1 MTRSPFPSFDAFK
14 PLAGRVLEAA
24 LNRLLALDPEVRAQ
38 LARLDGRRIEL
49 ALAAP
54 SLALAVTV
62 RGDRLAVGPA
72 DGEAPADLSIGA
84 TLGGLLRQL
93 PPFRDSD
100 AAPVGK
106 LTLSG
111 DAELAQRVQR
121 LLRDFSPDFEAPFVQ
136 AFGEIAGHQIA
147 KLLHGAVLQAQS
159 SAAKLVR
166 DGAEF
171 LTEESRDLV
180 AKAELE
186 AFFDEVDHERDRAER
201 LAAKLQRLRARLPD
215 EAA

>member
-1 MTRSPFPSFDAFK
+1 MNKPSASPFDAFK

-24 LNRLLALDPEVRAQ
+24 LNRLLALDPEARSQ

-49 ALAAP
+49 QLAAP
-54 SLALAVTV
+54 PLALAITV
-62 RGDRLAVGPA
+62 RGDRLTVGPA
-72 DGEAPADLSIGA
+72 GDEAPADLSIAA

-121 LLRDFSPDFEAPFVQ
+121 LMRDFSPDFEAPFVQ

-147 KLLHGAVLQAQS
+147 KALHQAMRQARSGAG
-159 SAAKLVR
+159 KLAR
-166 DGAEF
+166 DAAEF

-186 AFFDEVDHERDRAER
+186 SFYDEVDHERDRAER
-201 LAAKLQRLRARLPD
+201 LAAKLQRLHARLPD
-215 EAA
+215 DAA

>member
-1 MTRSPFPSFDAFK
+1 MTKPVFSPFDAFK

-24 LNRLLALDPEVRAQ
+24 LNRLLALDPEVAAQ
-38 LARLDGRRIEL
+38 LARLDGRRVELQLAAPPL
-49 ALAAP
+49 ALAI
-54 SLALAVTV
+54 SVQGGQL
-62 RGDRLAVGPA
+62 RVGPS
-72 DGEAPADLSIGA
+72 DSETPADLSIGA

-100 AAPVGK
+100 AAPAGK

-121 LLRDFSPDFEAPFVQ
+121 LLREFSPDFEAPFVQ
-136 AFGEIAGHQIA
+136 TFGEIAGHQIA
-147 KLLHGAVLQAQS
+147 KALHQAMLRAQS
-159 SAAKLVR
+159 GAGKLAR
-166 DGAEF
+166 DSAEF

-201 LAAKLQRLRARLPD
+201 LSAKLQRLHTRLP
-215 EAA
+215 EGSA

>member
-1 MTRSPFPSFDAFK
+1 MDKPSVSPFDAFK

-24 LNRLLALDPEVRAQ
+24 LNRLLALDPEARAQ
-38 LARLDGRRIEL
+38 LAGLDGRRIEL
-49 ALAAP
+49 QLAAP
-54 SLALAVTV
+54 PLALGISV

-72 DGEAPADLSIGA
+72 DAEIPADLSIGA

-147 KLLHGAVLQAQS
+147 KLLHGAVRQAQS
-159 SAAKLVR
+159 AAGKLAR
-166 DGAEF
+166 DSAEF

-186 AFFDEVDHERDRAER
+186 NFYDEVDHERDRAER
-201 LAAKLQRLRARLPD
+201 LTAKLQRLRARLPGD
-215 EAA
+215 AA

>member
-1 MTRSPFPSFDAFK
+1 MNKSSTSPFDAFK

-24 LNRLLALDPEVRAQ
+24 LNRLLALDPEARAQ
-38 LARLDGRRIEL
+38 LLRLDGRRIEL
-49 ALAAP
+49 QLAAP
-54 SLALAVTV
+54 PLALAISV
-62 RGDRLAVGPA
+62 RGDRLGVGPT
-72 DGEAPADLSIGA
+72 DSESPADLSIGA

-93 PPFRDSD
+93 PLFRDSD

-121 LLRDFSPDFEAPFVQ
+121 LLREFSPDFEAPFVQ

-147 KLLHGAVLQAQS
+147 KTLHQAMLQARS
-159 SAAKLVR
+159 GAGKLAR
-166 DGAEF
+166 DTAEF

-186 AFFDEVDHERDRAER
+186 AFNDEVDHERDRAER
-201 LAAKLQRLRARLPD
+201 LAAKLQRLLARVPGD
-215 EAA
+215 AA